1 MDSTVIALA
10 KTMVVFDAKDLDSVI
25 ASCEQPALI
34 MLQSYADSEKLSL
47 YLNSFDTTYSS
58 TELGDTEFL
67 TKLNLNSSMGI
78 AAGSVIQIPVT
89 APINYYSGIY
99 VVESVTD
106 NAIQIRKTFTISNTG
121 TITNTENNAML
132 YAHAYLILKL
142 FALHAQS
149 IVKGDVIYSSQQF
162 GQGSMSPASISEKKF
177 LADNYHN
184 QAMRMI
190 GTIRGLTV

>member
-1 MDSTVIALA
+1 MDSTVLTLA
-10 KTMVVFDAKDLDSVI
+10 KSMVVYDAKNMDVII

-34 MLQSYADSEKLSL
+34 MLQSYADKQKLSL
-47 YLNSFDTTYSS
+47 YLNTFNTTYLSA
-58 TELGDTEFL
+58 EQGDTEFL
-67 TKLNLNSSMGI
+67 TRLNLNSSMGI
-78 AAGSVIQIPVT
+78 SEGSVIQIPVT
-89 APINYYSGIY
+89 DPDNPYSGTY
-99 VVESVTD
+99 VVESVID
-106 NAIQIRKTFTISNTG
+106 DAIQIRKPFTISNTG
-121 TITNTENNAML
+121 SIINTETETML

-142 FALHAQS
+142 FALHSQS

-190 GTIRGLTV
+190 GTVRGLAI

>member
-1 MDSTVIALA
+1 MDSTVLALA
-10 KTMVVFDAKDLDSVI
+10 KTMVVFDSKDLDTVI

-34 MLQSYADSEKLSL
+34 MLQSYADKEKLSL
-47 YLNSFDTTYSS
+47 YLNTFNTTYSS
-58 TELGDTEFL
+58 AEQGDTEFL

-78 AAGSVIQIPVT
+78 VEGSVIQIPVT
-89 APINYYSGIY
+89 DPANPYSGTY
-99 VVESVTD
+99 VVESVVD
-106 NAIQIRKTFTISNTG
+106 NAIQIRTPFTVSNSG
-121 TITNTENNAML
+121 SIINTENHSML

-142 FALHAQS
+142 FALHSQS

-184 QAMRMI
+184 QAMRFL
-190 GTIRGLTV
+190 GTFRGLTV